1 MEKALK
7 IMNEMSAQRI
17 ELAATDD
24 LEAAFRDLATVS
36 SDYDVIVK
44 NAREF
49 ESDAARL
56 KGRYGTISNQGSQAL
71 KVLQSILSRI
81 TKSQKEIVNQAK
93 ELGVAANTIPAY
105 NKSQQQA
112 ALLEAKIAYLRND
125 LEQDLK
131 QSLPQI

>member
-7 IMNEMSAQRI
+7 IMN
-17 ELAATDD
+17 
-24 LEAAFRDLATVS
+24 
-36 SDYDVIVK
+36 
-44 NAREF
+44 
-49 ESDAARL
+49 
-56 KGRYGTISNQGSQAL
+56 GGTISNQGSQAL